1 VDSRLEENGR
11 WYSRFHIGPFC
22 RGSRLQIGT
31 RLRRSLLNDLTQ
43 TLIIAVKLEGAIHE
57 FSRLSGVHE
66 NTLDL
71 LFQFRK
77 VVLDAPYLKINEMVT
92 IPFIFF
98 GPGIFYAKDI
108 SWPNRVCC
116 RNPKTY
122 LVTLSPGA
130 IIRGRLIIKK
140 GCPLNLRVDKKN
152 LINLGKTFP
161 VEEEKIFSPYPWLSL
176 GYQNSL
182 MKRVGF
188 RIESLEIL
196 SQQNEILIFEIFT
209 NGRISPRQALREASF
224 MLAYKFSSIAYI
236 ITPFIKKDKYTQ
248 IKKKDSFS
256 FKKKFINIVKLKKK
270 NNIILNNK
278 FPYFQEPF
286 NLNLGNLDLSK
297 ERYGELQD
305 LGIKTLGQFLER
317 LTFESHIFSNIL
329 KKQRQQS
336 LFYLGFFS
344 LLIFMINNLFFT
356 KVVGRRKK
364 AVANLELIPGS
375 GKIQIN
381 KCLAEQFF
389 SDHPKRLL
397 VIQKPF
403 FISTYLYFNVKVTV
417 KGGGLT
423 SQAEAI
429 KLALARALVNIE
441 PEIRKI
447 FRENYLLTCDSR
459 EKERRKYGLKKA
471 RKAPQFSKR

>member
-1 VDSRLEENGR
+1 MRFLIVVCKKKHIFSSFLSTKKDNVLFLHCVDSRLEENGR

-98 GPGIFYAKDI
+98 GPGIFYAKNI
-108 SWPNRVCC
+108 SWPNRVYC

-140 GCPLNLRVDKKN
+140 GYPLNLRVDKKN

-236 ITPFIKKDKYTQ
+236 ITPFIKK
-248 IKKKDSFS
+248 
-256 FKKKFINIVKLKKK
+256 
-270 NNIILNNK
+270 
-278 FPYFQEPF
+278 
-286 NLNLGNLDLSK
+286 
-297 ERYGELQD
+297 R
-305 LGIKTLGQFLER
+305 
-317 LTFESHIFSNIL
+317 
-329 KKQRQQS
+329 
-336 LFYLGFFS
+336 
-344 LLIFMINNLFFT
+344 
-356 KVVGRRKK
+356 
-364 AVANLELIPGS
+364 
-375 GKIQIN
+375 
-381 KCLAEQFF
+381 
-389 SDHPKRLL
+389 
-397 VIQKPF
+397 
-403 FISTYLYFNVKVTV
+403 
-417 KGGGLT
+417 
-423 SQAEAI
+423 
-429 KLALARALVNIE
+429 
-441 PEIRKI
+441 
-447 FRENYLLTCDSR
+447 
-459 EKERRKYGLKKA
+459 
-471 RKAPQFSKR
+471 